1 MVLAIHNLF
10 PRKKGVFQIRF
21 FRMENGNYEQKY
33 QESNIL
39 KNQDRY

>member
-21 FRMENGNYEQKY
+21 LEWKMGITNR
-33 QESNIL
+33 NIR
-39 KNQDRY
+39 NQIF